1 MFDDV
6 AYLYVERNQVVG
18 SSYLDIEDAMGSSPL
33 VLLFFLF
40 N

>member
-6 AYLYVERNQVVG
+6 ACLRVERKSRSG
-18 SSYLDIEDAMGSSPL
+18 GSYLDIEDALGSSPL
-33 VLLFFLF
+33 VLFFLF